1 MDIEDTGDPIASRV
15 LSSILILELISS
27 FEVLLIIAWDPS
39 SLRDCLSF
47 DVGIIILKQ
56 FFKDNRYTNT

>member
-1 MDIEDTGDPIASRV
+1 MDIEDTGDPIVSRV

-47 DVGIIILKQ
+47 GAGNIILKQ

>member
-1 MDIEDTGDPIASRV
+1 MDIEDTGDPIVSRV

-47 DVGIIILKQ
+47 DVANIILKQ